1 MKFPNQDVD
10 RIVAERMEKLV
21 DTLPREPRELLQQF
35 VLYLRWATTDEALE
49 LVNIGTRYI
58 TDQVAP
64 DDQARA
70 AAICESIA
78 RRLIA
83 HSASVPVPNFAG
95 FH

>member
-10 RIVAERMEKLV
+10 RIVAERMEKLI
-21 DTLPREPRELLQQF
+21 DTLPREELELLQRF
-35 VLYLRWATTDEALE
+35 ALYLRWATTEEALE
-49 LVNIGTRYI
+49 FVNIGLRYI
-58 TDQVAP
+58 AGQMAP

-70 AAICESIA
+70 ATICESIA